1 VENISIK
8 IKLRGCFM
16 VLLNGKS
23 LADEV
28 KERLKKEV
36 KELKNVGLAV
46 ILVGEDPAS
55 HLYVSMKKKACEYVG
70 IDSYSLQFEENISE
84 EKLILEIEKLN
95 QDENIDGI
103 LVQLPLPKHINTDKI
118 LALIDPSKD
127 VDGFHP
133 FNVGQIVTGLDGFAP
148 CTPLGMIRL
157 LEKYEINPQGKNVV
171 VVGASNIVGKPI
183 ANLLLNLNATVEVCH
198 IYTKNLKEHTL
209 KADIL
214 VVAVGKENLITADMV
229 KDGVIVLD
237 VGINKSSETGKIVGD
252 VDFENVSKKAS
263 YITPVPGGVGP
274 MTIAMLLENTVK
286 SARRRGK

>member
-1 VENISIK
+1 
-8 IKLRGCFM
+8 M